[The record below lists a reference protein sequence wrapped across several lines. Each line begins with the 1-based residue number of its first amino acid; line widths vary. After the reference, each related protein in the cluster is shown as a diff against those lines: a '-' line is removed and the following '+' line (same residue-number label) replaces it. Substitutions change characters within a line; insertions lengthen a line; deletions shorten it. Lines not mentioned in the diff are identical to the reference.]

1 MTNDVERWLREE
13 GKVFLEDI
21 GIKKGQSVL
30 DFGCGAGHY
39 TIPAAK
45 LVGNAGKVYALDK
58 DTEVLKQLTQT
69 AESEGLK
76 NIVQI
81 ADQSQGS
88 RIDLEDQSID
98 AMLLYDVLHYMES
111 EGRRRVYEFAY
122 RILKTGAMFSVYP
135 KHCKSDEPLWNL
147 AEMEL
152 EDVIDE
158 IESSGFCFESEFFK
172 RLVHNKSHNMGRIV
186 NFRKTKER

>member
-1 MTNDVERWLREE
+1 MTNYVERWLREE
-13 GKVFLEDI
+13 GKLFLEDI

-58 DTEVLKQLTQT
+58 DREVLNQLTQT

-81 ADQSQGS
+81 AVQSQWS
-88 RIDLEDQSID
+88 RINLEDQSID

-111 EGRRRVYEFAY
+111 ERRRRVYAFAF
-122 RILKTGAMFSVYP
+122 RILKTGAIISVYP
-135 KHCKSDEPLWNL
+135 KHHKSDEPLLNL

-158 IESSGFCFESEFFK
+158 IENSGFCFESEFFK
-172 RLVHNKSHNMGRIV
+172 ELVHDESYNMGRIV
-186 NFRKTKER
+186 NFRKIKEG